1 MGPWTRWAAKR
12 RGVVRALVALGV
24 AGVSLRLAAQSRRPG
39 PARIAILDDASAATR
54 HQLWAAF
61 RNRLGE
67 LGYVEGRD
75 VSIEARFAGS
85 NPDRLALLAAELV
98 AGKPDVL
105 VVVTTTAAVAAKK
118 ETSRIPIVALGP
130 ADPVTSG
137 LVMSLARPGGNLTG
151 LSPNQAEIV
160 GKWLDLLRALRPDA
174 KALVYL
180 TDTGNPG
187 EMLVYRD
194 LETRARALG
203 MESQVMDGVGAA
215 NVAEAFASIQRR
227 RSDALVV
234 ATTASLLPQR
244 RQIVDGAARLRIP
257 AIYARQEYAEAGGL
271 ISYGA
276 DSHVLFA
283 RAADY
288 VSRILRGTP
297 PAELPFEMASTFRLV
312 VNLRTARELGL
323 VIPRDVRIRA
333 DEVIE

>member
-1 MGPWTRWAAKR
+1 MRRVMQR
-12 RGVVRALVALGV
+12 RGVVLALVALGV
-24 AGVSLRLAAQSRRPG
+24 AGASLRLAAQSKRPG
-39 PARIAILDDASAATR
+39 PVRIAILDDASEASR
-54 HQLWAAF
+54 QQLWAAF
-61 RNRLGE
+61 RKRLGE

-75 VSIEARFAGS
+75 VSIEARFAGG
-85 NPDRLALLAAELV
+85 NPDRVALLAAELV
-98 AGKPDVL
+98 AGMPDVL

-118 ETSRIPIVALGP
+118 ATSTIPIVALGP
-130 ADPVTSG
+130 ADPVKSG

-151 LSPNQAEIV
+151 LAPNQAEIV
-160 GKWLDLLRALRPDA
+160 GKWLDLLHALRPEA
-174 KALVYL
+174 KALLYL

-203 MESQVMDGVGAA
+203 IESRVMDGVSAA
-215 NVAEAFASIQRR
+215 NVEKAFASMQRR
-227 RSDALVV
+227 RTDALVV
-234 ATTASLLPQR
+234 ATTAALLPQR

-312 VNLRTARELGL
+312 VNLRTSRELGL
-323 VIPRDVRIRA
+323 AIPRDVRIRA

>member
-1 MGPWTRWAAKR
+1 MRRVMQR
-12 RGVVRALVALGV
+12 RGVVLALVALGV
-24 AGVSLRLAAQSRRPG
+24 AGASLRLAAQSKLPG
-39 PARIAILDDASAATR
+39 PVRIAILDDASEATR
-54 HQLWAAF
+54 QQLWAAF
-61 RNRLGE
+61 RKRLGE

-75 VSIEARFAGS
+75 VSIEAHFAGG

-118 ETSRIPIVALGP
+118 ATSTIPIVALGP
-130 ADPVTSG
+130 ADPVKSG

-160 GKWLDLLRALRPDA
+160 GKWLELLRALRRDA

-203 MESQVMDGVGAA
+203 IESRVMDGVSAA
-215 NVAEAFASIQRR
+215 NVEKAFASMQRKR
-227 RSDALVV
+227 TDALVV
-234 ATTASLLPQR
+234 ATTAALLPQR
-244 RQIVDGAARLRIP
+244 RQIVDGAARLRMP

-297 PAELPFEMASTFRLV
+297 PAELPFEMASTFKLV
-312 VNLRTARELGL
+312 LNLRTSRELGL

>member
-1 MGPWTRWAAKR
+1 MQR
-12 RGVVRALVALGV
+12 RDAVLALG
-24 AGVSLRLAAQSRRPG
+24 ALGIAAAPGRLAAQFGRPG
-39 PARIAILDDASAATR
+39 PARIAILDDASEAAR
-54 HQLWAAF
+54 HQLWTAF
-61 RNRLGE
+61 RNRLAE

-75 VSIEARFAGS
+75 VSIEARFAGG

-98 AGKPDVL
+98 AGRPEVL

-118 ETSRIPIVALGP
+118 ATSTIPIVALGP
-130 ADPVTSG
+130 ADPVQSG
-137 LVMSLARPGGNLTG
+137 LVTSLARPGGNLTG
-151 LSPNQAEIV
+151 LAPNQAEIV

-194 LETRARALG
+194 LEARARALG
-203 MESQVMDGVGAA
+203 MESRVMDGVSTAQVEA
-215 NVAEAFASIQRR
+215 AFAVMQRR
-227 RSDALVV
+227 RTDALIV
-234 ATTASLLPQR
+234 ATTASLLTQR

-312 VNLRTARELGL
+312 LNLRTSRELGL
-323 VIPRDVRIRA
+323 AIPQAVRIRA

>member
-1 MGPWTRWAAKR
+1 MQR
-12 RGVVRALVALGV
+12 RDAVLALAALGV
-24 AGVSLRLAAQSRRPG
+24 ASASCRVAAQSGRPD
-39 PARIAILDDASAATR
+39 PARIAILDDASEATR
-54 HQLWAAF
+54 RQLWAAF
-61 RNRLGE
+61 RSRLGE

-75 VSIEARFAGS
+75 VSIEARFAGGDS
-85 NPDRLALLAAELV
+85 DRLALLAAELV
-98 AGKPDVL
+98 ARKPDVL
-105 VVVTTTAAVAAKK
+105 VVVTTTAAAAARRA
-118 ETSRIPIVALGP
+118 TSSIPIVALGP
-130 ADPVTSG
+130 ADPVKSG

-151 LSPNQAEIV
+151 LAPNQAEIV
-160 GKWLDLLRALRPDA
+160 GKWLDLVQALRPDA
-174 KALVYL
+174 KSLVYL

-194 LETRARALG
+194 LEARARALG
-203 MESQVMDGVGAA
+203 LESRVLDGVGAA
-215 NVAEAFASIQRR
+215 KVGAAFASMQTWRV
-227 RSDALVV
+227 DALVV
-234 ATTASLLPQR
+234 ATTASLLTQR

-257 AIYARQEYAEAGGL
+257 AVYARQEYPEAGGL

-312 VNLRTARELGL
+312 LNLRTSRELGL
-323 VIPRDVRIRA
+323 VIPHAVRIRA

>member
-1 MGPWTRWAAKR
+1 MPR
-12 RGVVRALVALGV
+12 RDAVLALVALGV
-24 AGVSLRLAAQSRRPG
+24 AAASCRVAAQAKRPD
-39 PARIAILDDASAATR
+39 PARIAILDDATEASR
-54 HQLWAAF
+54 HQLWLAF

-67 LGYVEGRD
+67 LGYVEGRN
-75 VSIEARFAGS
+75 VSIEMRFAGGS
-85 NPDRLALLAAELV
+85 RDRLALLAAELV

-105 VVVTTTAAVAAKK
+105 VAVTTTAAVAARK
-118 ETSRIPIVALGP
+118 ETSRIPIVAIGP
-130 ADPVTSG
+130 ADPVQSG
-137 LVMSLARPGGNLTG
+137 LVVSLARPGGNLTG
-151 LSPNQAEIV
+151 LAPNQAEIA
-160 GKWLDLLRALRPDA
+160 GKWLDLLQALRPDA
-174 KALVYL
+174 KSLVYL

-194 LETRARALG
+194 LEIRARSLG
-203 MESQVMDGVGAA
+203 MEAHVMDGVSAA
-215 NVAEAFASIQRR
+215 NVEKAFASMQQRR
-227 RSDALVV
+227 TEALII

-271 ISYGA
+271 ISYGT

-312 VNLRTARELGL
+312 VNLRTSRELGL
-323 VIPRDVRIRA
+323 VIPRAVRIRA

>member
-1 MGPWTRWAAKR
+1 MQR
-12 RGVVRALVALGV
+12 RDAVLALAALGV
-24 AGVSLRLAAQSRRPG
+24 ASASCRVAAQSGRPD
-39 PARIAILDDASAATR
+39 PARIAILDDASEATR
-54 HQLWAAF
+54 RQLWAAF
-61 RNRLGE
+61 RSRLGE

-75 VSIEARFAGS
+75 VSIEARFAGGDS
-85 NPDRLALLAAELV
+85 DRLALLAAELV
-98 AGKPDVL
+98 ARKPDVL
-105 VVVTTTAAVAAKK
+105 VVVTTTAAAAARRA
-118 ETSRIPIVALGP
+118 TSSIPIVALGP
-130 ADPVTSG
+130 ADPVKSG

-151 LSPNQAEIV
+151 LAPNQAEIV
-160 GKWLDLLRALRPDA
+160 GKWLDLVQALRPDA
-174 KALVYL
+174 KSLVYL

-194 LETRARALG
+194 LEARARALG
-203 MESQVMDGVGAA
+203 LESRVLDGVGAA
-215 NVAEAFASIQRR
+215 KVGAAFASMQTWRV
-227 RSDALVV
+227 DALVV
-234 ATTASLLPQR
+234 ATTASLLTQR

-257 AIYARQEYAEAGGL
+257 AVYARQEYPEAGGL

-312 VNLRTARELGL
+312 LNLRTSRELGM
-323 VIPRDVRIRA
+323 VIPHAVRIRA

>member
-1 MGPWTRWAAKR
+1 M
-12 RGVVRALVALGV
+12 
-24 AGVSLRLAAQSRRPG
+24 
-39 PARIAILDDASAATR
+39 
-54 HQLWAAF
+54 
-61 RNRLGE
+61 
-67 LGYVEGRD
+67 
-75 VSIEARFAGS
+75 
-85 NPDRLALLAAELV
+85 
-98 AGKPDVL
+98 PDVL

-118 ETSRIPIVALGP
+118 ATSTIPIVALGP
-130 ADPVTSG
+130 ADPVKSG

-151 LSPNQAEIV
+151 LAPNQAEIV
-160 GKWLDLLRALRPDA
+160 GKWLDLLHALRPEA
-174 KALVYL
+174 KALLYL

-203 MESQVMDGVGAA
+203 MESQVMDGLSAA
-215 NVAEAFASIQRR
+215 DVEKAFASMQRR
-227 RSDALVV
+227 RTDALVV
-234 ATTASLLPQR
+234 ATTAALLPQR

-257 AIYARQEYAEAGGL
+257 AISARQEYAEAGGL

-312 VNLRTARELGL
+312 VNLRTSRELGL
-323 VIPRDVRIRA
+323 AIPRDVRIRA

>member
-1 MGPWTRWAAKR
+1 MSWAMQR
-12 RGVVRALVALGV
+12 RVVVLALVATGV
-24 AGVSLRLAAQSRRPG
+24 ASASFRLAAQSRRPA
-39 PARIAILDDASAATR
+39 PARIAILDDAAEASR
-54 HQLWAAF
+54 HQLWTAF
-61 RNRLGE
+61 RKRLGE

-75 VSIEARFAGS
+75 VSIEARFAGGS
-85 NPDRLALLAAELV
+85 PDRLALLAAELV
-98 AGKPDVL
+98 AGRPDVL
-105 VVVTTTAAVAAKK
+105 VVVTTTAAMAAKK

-130 ADPVTSG
+130 ADPVQSG

-151 LSPNQAEIV
+151 LAPNQAEIV
-160 GKWLDLLRALRPDA
+160 GKWLELLNALRPDA

-194 LETRARALG
+194 LEQRARSLG
-203 MESQVMDGVGAA
+203 LTSQVMDGISAA
-215 NVAEAFASIQRR
+215 NVDEAFASMQTRR
-227 RSDALVV
+227 TDVLVV
-234 ATTASLLPQR
+234 ATTASLLTQR

-257 AIYARQEYAEAGGL
+257 AIYARQEYPEAGGL

-312 VNLRTARELGL
+312 LNLRTSRELGL
-323 VIPRDVRIRA
+323 VIPHAVRIRA
-333 DEVIE
+333 DDVIE

>member
-1 MGPWTRWAAKR
+1 MQR
-12 RGVVRALVALGV
+12 RGVVLALVALGV
-24 AGVSLRLAAQSRRPG
+24 AGASLRLAAQSKRPD
-39 PARIAILDDASAATR
+39 PARIAILDDALEATR

-98 AGKPDVL
+98 ADKPDVL

-118 ETSRIPIVALGP
+118 ATSRIPIVALGP
-130 ADPVTSG
+130 ADPVKSG

-160 GKWLDLLRALRPDA
+160 GKWLDLLHALRPDA

-194 LETRARALG
+194 LETRARSLG
-203 MESQVMDGVGAA
+203 MEAQAMDGVSAA
-215 NVAEAFASIQRR
+215 NVEKAFASMQRR
-227 RSDALVV
+227 RTDALIV

-297 PAELPFEMASTFRLV
+297 PAELPFEMASTFKLV
-312 VNLRTARELGL
+312 LNLRTSRELGL

>member
-1 MGPWTRWAAKR
+1 MQR
-12 RGVVRALVALGV
+12 RDAVLALAALGV
-24 AGVSLRLAAQSRRPG
+24 PAASFRVAAQPRRPD
-39 PARIAILDDASAATR
+39 PARIAILDDASEATR
-54 HQLWAAF
+54 RQLWAAF

-67 LGYVEGRD
+67 LGYVDGRD
-75 VSIEARFAGS
+75 VSIEARFAGG

-98 AGKPDVL
+98 ARKPDVL
-105 VVVTTTAAVAAKK
+105 VVVTTTAAAAARK
-118 ETSRIPIVALGP
+118 ETSSIPIVALGP
-130 ADPVTSG
+130 ADPVKSG

-151 LSPNQAEIV
+151 LAPNQAEIV
-160 GKWLDLLRALRPDA
+160 GKWLDLVRALRPDA
-174 KALVYL
+174 KSLVYL

-194 LETRARALG
+194 IEARARALG
-203 MESQVMDGVGAA
+203 LESRVLDGVGAA
-215 NVAEAFASIQRR
+215 KVDAAFAAIQRWR
-227 RSDALVV
+227 ADALVV
-234 ATTASLLPQR
+234 ATTASLLTER

-257 AIYARQEYAEAGGL
+257 AIYARQEYPEAGGL

-312 VNLRTARELGL
+312 LNLRTARELGM
-323 VIPRDVRIRA
+323 VIPHAVRIRA

>member
-1 MGPWTRWAAKR
+1 MQR
-12 RGVVRALVALGV
+12 RDAVLALVALGI
-24 AGVSLRLAAQSRRPG
+24 AAAPGRLAAQFGRPG
-39 PARIAILDDASAATR
+39 PARIAILDDASEAAR
-54 HQLWAAF
+54 YQLWTAF
-61 RNRLGE
+61 RNRLAE

-75 VSIEARFAGS
+75 VSIEARFAGG

-98 AGKPDVL
+98 AGKPEVL

-118 ETSRIPIVALGP
+118 ATSTIPIVALGP
-130 ADPVTSG
+130 ADPVQSG
-137 LVMSLARPGGNLTG
+137 LVTSLARPGGNLTG
-151 LSPNQAEIV
+151 LAPNQAEIV

-187 EMLVYRD
+187 EMLVYRE
-194 LETRARALG
+194 LETRASALG
-203 MESQVMDGVGAA
+203 MASRVMDGVSTA
-215 NVAEAFASIQRR
+215 NVEAAFAVMQRR
-227 RSDALVV
+227 RTDALIV
-234 ATTASLLPQR
+234 ATTASLLTQR

-257 AIYARQEYAEAGGL
+257 AIYARREYAEAGGL

-312 VNLRTARELGL
+312 LNLRTSRELGL
-323 VIPRDVRIRA
+323 AIPQAIRIRA

>member
-1 MGPWTRWAAKR
+1 MRRVMQR
-12 RGVVRALVALGV
+12 RGVVLALVALGV
-24 AGVSLRLAAQSRRPG
+24 AGASLRLAAQSKRPG
-39 PARIAILDDASAATR
+39 PVRIAILDDASEATR
-54 HQLWAAF
+54 QQLWAAF
-61 RNRLGE
+61 RKRLGE

-75 VSIEARFAGS
+75 VSIEAHFAGG

-118 ETSRIPIVALGP
+118 ATSTIPIVALGP
-130 ADPVTSG
+130 ADPVKSG

-160 GKWLDLLRALRPDA
+160 GKWLELLRALRRDA

-203 MESQVMDGVGAA
+203 IESRVMDGVSAA
-215 NVAEAFASIQRR
+215 NVEKAFASMQRKR
-227 RSDALVV
+227 TDALVV
-234 ATTASLLPQR
+234 ATTAALLPQR
-244 RQIVDGAARLRIP
+244 RQIVDGAARLRMP

-297 PAELPFEMASTFRLV
+297 PAELPFEMASTFKLV
-312 VNLRTARELGL
+312 LNLRTSRELGL

>member
-1 MGPWTRWAAKR
+1 MQR
-12 RGVVRALVALGV
+12 RDAVLALVAIGI
-24 AGVSLRLAAQSRRPG
+24 ATTPGRLAAQSGRPG
-39 PARIAILDDASAATR
+39 PARIAILDDASEAAR
-54 HQLWAAF
+54 YQLWTAF
-61 RNRLGE
+61 RNRLAE

-75 VSIEARFAGS
+75 VSIEARFAGG

-105 VVVTTTAAVAAKK
+105 VVVTTTAAVAARKA
-118 ETSRIPIVALGP
+118 TSRIPIVALGP
-130 ADPVTSG
+130 ADPVQSG
-137 LVMSLARPGGNLTG
+137 LVTSLARPGGNLTG
-151 LSPNQAEIV
+151 LAPNQAEIA

-174 KALVYL
+174 KSLVYL

-203 MESQVMDGVGAA
+203 MESQVMDGVSTA
-215 NVAEAFASIQRR
+215 NVEAAFASMQRR
-227 RSDALVV
+227 RTDALVV
-234 ATTASLLPQR
+234 ATTASLLTQR

-257 AIYARQEYAEAGGL
+257 AIYARREYAEAGGL

-276 DSHVLFA
+276 DSHVLFT

-312 VNLRTARELGL
+312 LNLRTSRELGL
-323 VIPRDVRIRA
+323 AIPQAVRIRA